1 MNNKIIADDE
11 VLLSIAI
18 DTEWDRHVSIPFKP
32 VQLPH
37 WKECATVA
45 PCVRVKLV
53 HLQEVITAYKA
64 KNIHRVNEI
73 LSAYY

>member
-1 MNNKIIADDE
+1 MNKHTVAHDE

-18 DTEWDRHVSIPFKP
+18 DTEWDRYVSIPFKP
-32 VQLPH
+32 VQLPN
-37 WKECATVA
+37 WKKCATIA
-45 PCVRVKLV
+45 PCVKVKLV
-53 HLQEVITAYKA
+53 HLQEVISAYKA